1 MSEASKNGE
10 AGRVRDAST
19 GSLRL
24 GDYLPYQ
31 LAVASNQVSRMV
43 ARSYQSRFGLT
54 IWEWRVIAVLAEEA
68 GHSGQSLGEAAAM
81 DKVSVSRSVSAL
93 IKRGL
98 VSRARNEVDRRSSV
112 LKLTDAGWVIY
123 RQVEPVALA
132 AENALIEDFDADD
145 LARMGR
151 LLEHLKRRAGVIG
164 EV

>member
-1 MSEASKNGE
+1 MAAQSDK
-10 AGRVRDAST
+10 AGTDKGKDVSPGA
-19 GSLRL
+19 LRL
-24 GDYLPYQ
+24 RDYLPYQ

-54 IWEWRVIAVLAEEA
+54 IWEWRIIAVLAEEA

-81 DKVSVSRSVSAL
+81 DKVSVSRSVAAL
-93 IKRGL
+93 IKRDL
-98 VSRARNEVDRRSSV
+98 VSRVRNQSDRRSSV
-112 LKLTDAGWVIY
+112 HSLTDAGWAIY

-145 LARMGR
+145 LERMTR
-151 LLEHLKRRAGVIG
+151 LLAHLQRRAQVIG

>member
-1 MSEASKNGE
+1 MPDGNDNGE
-10 AGRVRDAST
+10 ADRGESVST

-81 DKVSVSRSVSAL
+81 DKVSVSRSVSGL

-98 VSRARNEVDRRSSV
+98 VARVRNEADRRSSV
-112 LKLTDAGWVIY
+112 LSLTEAGWDIY
-123 RQVEPVALA
+123 RKVEPVALE
-132 AENALIEDFDADD
+132 AENALIEDLDADD
-145 LARMGR
+145 LARIGR
-151 LLEHLKRRAGVIG
+151 LLAHLKRRAGAIG